1 MTATSTDQSEFPSV
15 TPQAGG
21 GRLVFVDVL
30 RVAVIVGVIAH
41 HAGQAYGPTSN
52 EWAVTDTAFSKWFDP
67 FFLVNAAFGMGL
79 MMLLAGYFVPQAYD
93 RKGAGQFFKERW
105 LRIGVP
111 MVVFMLVV
119 QLPVVYLL
127 QDPRLS
133 AGEFVRSLWDSGW
146 RDAYAHLWFLGHL
159 LIYSAAYVAWRKVSE
174 RHTDVPQRT
183 WALPTHGAIIG
194 FVAALA
200 FVTWVIR
207 VPFPIDEW
215 IPLFFVVAA
224 EPAHLPQY
232 VALFA
237 LGIVAYRGDWL
248 RRLPTRMGMIWLGIG
263 LLASAGVFAARAL
276 PPETVAK
283 FLAFGGD
290 NWQSL
295 LYSTWEALICVGMV
309 IGLIVFARIAFRRPN
324 RLITVM
330 LAGTYAAY
338 ILHIGIVIGLQLGIE
353 GFDLP
358 VFVKFGLVAAFGV
371 LLSFGI
377 GHLSRRV
384 PGLNVI
390 LGTTP
395 RDVEAITVHHEES
408 EQSEQSRVPEIS
420 AHG

>member
-1 MTATSTDQSEFPSV
+1 MTTTPTDQSELSEVAPRSV
-15 TPQAGG
+15 QS
-21 GRLVFVDVL
+21 RLVFVDVL

-41 HAGQAYGPTSN
+41 HAGQAYGPSSN

-79 MMLLAGYFVPQAYD
+79 MMLLAGYFVPRAYD
-93 RKGAGQFFKERW
+93 RKGGGRFLKERW

-133 AGEFVRSLWDSGW
+133 AGEFIRSLWENGW

-159 LIYSAAYVAWRKVSE
+159 LIYSAGYVAWRKFSDH
-174 RHTDVPQRT
+174 RADGPRQT
-183 WALPTHGAIIG
+183 WALPTHGTIIG
-194 FVAALA
+194 FVVVLA

-232 VALFA
+232 VSLFA

-248 RRLPTRMGMIWLGIG
+248 RRFPTRMGMIWLGIG
-263 LLASAGVFAARAL
+263 LIASAGVFAAKAL

-283 FLAFGGD
+283 YLAFGGD

-295 LYSTWEALICVGMV
+295 VYSTWEALICAGMV
-309 IGLIVFARIAFRRPN
+309 IGLIVFARIAFDRPH
-324 RLITVM
+324 RLIAAM
-330 LAGTYAAY
+330 LAATYAAY
-338 ILHIGIVIGLQLGIE
+338 ILHIGVVIGLQFGIE
-353 GFDLP
+353 GVDLP
-358 VFVKFGLVAAFGV
+358 VFVKFGLVTVFGV

-377 GHLSRRV
+377 GHLSRQV
-384 PGLNVI
+384 PGLNVM

-395 RDVEAITVHHEES
+395 RDVAAIAVHRDES
-408 EQSEQSRVPEIS
+408 EQYQQSRVP
-420 AHG
+420 